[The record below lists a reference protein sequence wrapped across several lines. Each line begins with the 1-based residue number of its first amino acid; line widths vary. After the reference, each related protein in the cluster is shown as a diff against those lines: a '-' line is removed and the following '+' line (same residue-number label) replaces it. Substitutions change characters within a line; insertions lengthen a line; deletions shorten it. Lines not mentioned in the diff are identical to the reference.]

1 MSNERLHSKNFV
13 TPCLCL
19 FILEKEIHDV
29 NVVSIKYDLCQ

>member
-19 FILEKEIHDV
+19 FILEMEIRDV
-29 NVVSIKYDLCQ
+29 NVVSIKT